1 MKLRRTVPTV
11 LIPLLSLTACSSGNA
26 TGTASTPPPLPSPS
40 TGSSTPPASS
50 NAVSPGQPRVLAT
63 GLSVPWAI
71 AFLPQGDAM
80 VTERN
85 TARLLRVTPQ
95 GRVTEVGKIP
105 DVEPAG
111 EGGLLGV
118 TVSPDY
124 PKDHFIYVYYSAAK
138 DNRVV
143 RFTYENGL
151 TNPHPIVTGIPVGS
165 NHNGGRLA
173 FGPDRMLY
181 ITTGETYR
189 TQLAQDKNSLGGKI
203 LRVTP
208 DGRPAPGNPF
218 GNRVWTW
225 GHRNVQGLA
234 WDDHERLYAT
244 EFGQDTY
251 DEINLIQKGHNY
263 GWPKVEGVGSDPKYT
278 NPLLTWSTD
287 EASPSGLAYARGS
300 LWAAAL
306 RGKRLWQI
314 PLSDDGKVGRPIPR
328 FEGRYGR
335 LRAAVRAPDGSLW
348 ITTSNKD
355 GRGNPQPGDD
365 KILVIP
371 LS

>member
-1 MKLRRTVPTV
+1 MNLRWIAPIALVG
-11 LIPLLSLTACSSGNA
+11 LTACSSGNA
-26 TGTASTPPPLPSPS
+26 TGSASTPPPLPS
-40 TGSSTPPASS
+40 TGSSTPPAAS
-50 NAVSPGQPRVLAT
+50 NPVSPGQPRELAT
-63 GLSVPWAI
+63 GLAVPWAI
-71 AFLPQGDAM
+71 AFLPQGDAL

-95 GRVTEVGKIP
+95 GRVTEVGKVP
-105 DVEPAG
+105 DVEPGG

-118 TVSPDY
+118 AVSPDY
-124 PKDHFIYVYYSAAK
+124 PKDHFIYVHYTAAK

-143 RFTYENGL
+143 RFTYDKGL
-151 TNPHPIVTGIPVGS
+151 SNAHPIVTGIPKGS
-165 NHNGGRLA
+165 NHNGGRIA

-181 ITTGETYR
+181 IATGETYR

-234 WDDHERLYAT
+234 WDDHGRLYAT

-251 DEINLIQKGHNY
+251 DEINLIQKGHNH
-263 GWPKVEGVGSDPKYT
+263 GWPKVEGVGGKPGLTD
-278 NPLLTWSTD
+278 PLLTWSTD
-287 EASPSGLAYARGS
+287 EASPSGLAYAAGS
-300 LWAAAL
+300 LWAAGL
-306 RGKRLWQI
+306 RGERLWQI
-314 PLSDDGKVGRPIPR
+314 PLSQDGKVGRPIPR

-348 ITTSNKD
+348 VTTSNKD
-355 GRGNPQPGDD
+355 GRGDPHPGDD